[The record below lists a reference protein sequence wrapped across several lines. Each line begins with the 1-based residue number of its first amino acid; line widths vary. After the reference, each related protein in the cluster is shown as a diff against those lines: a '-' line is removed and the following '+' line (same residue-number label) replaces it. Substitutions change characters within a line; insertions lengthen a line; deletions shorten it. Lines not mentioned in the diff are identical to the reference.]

1 MKVNFNEL
9 VKGAILLSN
18 RNGKEFKV
26 LSLDKESKKVELE
39 NVDTS
44 EVIKVS
50 DVTYKRWYVV
60 QSVPKEQ
67 EPKTVNASV
76 AAGPKVS
83 KRAIRRPRP
92 VATVVENI
100 EKTKDVEVVEIKEK
114 RIKQKSGTPKS
125 DTVLALTKQL
135 EARIAQ
141 DFPASRRGVT
151 QSFIKYSHQFNF
163 VRIYQSKSKI
173 RINVLSRAMPEE
185 MKQKLD
191 RIVPASYKWPVDAFF
206 TIRREE
212 DLDTAMELIAFSVKG
227 AKG

>member
-1 MKVNFNEL
+1 MQVNFNEL
-9 VKGAILLSN
+9 VKGTILLSN

-26 LSLDKESKKVELE
+26 LSLDRESKKVELE
-39 NVDTS
+39 NVATS

-76 AAGPKVS
+76 ASGPKVS
-83 KRAIRRPRP
+83 KRYIRRPRP
-92 VATVVENI
+92 VATVVEHI

-191 RIVPASYKWPVDAFF
+191 RIVPASYKWSVDAFF

>member
-9 VKGAILLSN
+9 VKGTILLSN

-60 QSVPKEQ
+60 QSIPKEQ

-100 EKTKDVEVVEIKEK
+100 EKTEDVEVVEIKEK

-191 RIVPASYKWPVDAFF
+191 RIVPASYKWSVDAFF

>member
-9 VKGAILLSN
+9 VKGTILLSN

-60 QSVPKEQ
+60 QSIPKEQ

-191 RIVPASYKWPVDAFF
+191 RIVPASYKWSVDAFF

>member
-9 VKGAILLSN
+9 VKGTILLSN

-39 NVDTS
+39 NVATS

-191 RIVPASYKWPVDAFF
+191 RIVPASYKWSVDAFF

>member
-1 MKVNFNEL
+1 MKVNFNKL
-9 VKGAILLSN
+9 VKGTILLSN

-60 QSVPKEQ
+60 QSFPKEQ
-67 EPKTVNASV
+67 EPKTADASV

-191 RIVPASYKWPVDAFF
+191 RIVPASYKWSVDAFF

>member
-9 VKGAILLSN
+9 VKGTILLSN

-191 RIVPASYKWPVDAFF
+191 RIVPASYKWSVDAFF